1 MARRRRS
8 RAALESLATKTCAGV
23 TATRLSSFGVVLSWL
38 AAVIALPSSSALAAG
53 LPLQPVADIPLGG
66 NTTRLD
72 YTSLDADRH
81 LLFIAHLGDSA
92 VIVFDVQARRVV
104 ARIANV
110 SKVHGVLAIP
120 QLHTVYA
127 SATGTN
133 EVVAID
139 DRSWQITARIPAGVY
154 PDGMAYAPE
163 VRKLYVSDEH
173 GNTETVIDVGRNVR
187 VATIPLGGEVGN
199 SQYDPASQHVFA
211 NVQTRAELVEIDP
224 VTDKVVGRT
233 PLPGA
238 KGNHGLLIESER
250 QLAFIACEDNATLLV
265 LDLRTRKIAVS
276 FRTGNDPD
284 VLAFDPGLGLL
295 YVAGES
301 GNTALFGF
309 EGGKVVKVGEVFSGP
324 HAHVV
329 AVDPLTHDVYFPLM
343 NLDGATAL
351 RIVRPSQ

>member
-1 MARRRRS
+1 MRLTCCGVR
-8 RAALESLATKTCAGV
+8 LTSLAAIIALLSCAAFGAGV
-23 TATRLSSFGVVLSWL
+23 
-38 AAVIALPSSSALAAG
+38 ALL
-53 LPLQPVADIPLGG
+53 PVADIPLGG

-92 VIVFDVQARRVV
+92 VVVFDTQARRVV
-104 ARIANV
+104 ARVANV

-120 QLHTVYA
+120 PLRRVYA

-139 DRSWQITARIPAGVY
+139 ADSWQIIARVPAGVY

-173 GNTETVIDVGRNVR
+173 GNTETVIDVERNVR

-199 SQYDPASQHVFA
+199 SQYDAASKHVFA
-211 NVQTRAELVEIDP
+211 NVQTAGDLVEIDP
-224 VTDKVVGRT
+224 VIDKVVGRT

-238 KGNHGLLIESER
+238 KGNHGLLIDAER
-250 QLAFIACEDNATLLV
+250 QLAFIACEDNAKLLV
-265 LDLRTRKIAVS
+265 LDLRTRKTMAS
-276 FRTGNDPD
+276 FSTGRDPD

-295 YVAGES
+295 YVASES

-309 EGGKVVKVGEVFSGP
+309 EAGKVVKAGETFSGP

-329 AVDPLTHDVYFPLM
+329 AVDPRTHDVYFPLM

-351 RIVRPSQ
+351 RIVRPRP

>member
-1 MARRRRS
+1 MMWRRLLPALI
-8 RAALESLATKTCAGV
+8 AAILE
-23 TATRLSSFGVVLSWL
+23 
-38 AAVIALPSSSALAAG
+38 LPASGAWAAG
-53 LPLQPVADIPLGG
+53 LPLLPVADVPLGG

-72 YTSLDADRH
+72 YTSVDADRH

-92 VIVFDVQARRVV
+92 VIVFDMQARRVV

-110 SKVHGVLAIP
+110 SKVHGVLALP
-120 QLHTVYA
+120 QLGKVYA

-139 DRSWQITARIPAGVY
+139 DRSWQVTARVPAGVY

-173 GNTETVIDVGRNVR
+173 GNTETVIDVDRNAR

-199 SQYDPASQHVFA
+199 SQYDPASKHVFA
-211 NVQTRAELVEIDP
+211 NVQTVGDLVEIDP
-224 VTDKVVGRT
+224 ATDKIVGRT
-233 PLPGA
+233 PLPAA
-238 KGNHGLLIESER
+238 KGNHGLLIDSER
-250 QLAFIACEDNATLLV
+250 QLAFVACEDNATLLV
-265 LDLRTRKIAVS
+265 LDLRTRKIASS
-276 FRTGNDPD
+276 FRTGDDPD

-295 YVAGES
+295 YVASES

-309 EGGKVVKVGEVFSGP
+309 EAGKVVKVGEVFSGP

-329 AVDPLTHDVYFPLM
+329 AVDPRTHDVYFPLM

>member
-1 MARRRRS
+1 M
-8 RAALESLATKTCAGV
+8 
-23 TATRLSSFGVVLSWL
+23 TRCRVLL
-38 AAVIALPSSSALAAG
+38 VLIAVIVESPAGGAAG

-72 YTSLDADRH
+72 YTSFDAERQ

-92 VIVFDVQARRVV
+92 VIVFDTQARRVV
-104 ARIANV
+104 TRIANV
-110 SKVHGVLAIP
+110 SEVHGVLALP

-173 GNTETVIDVGRNVR
+173 GNTETVIDVDRNVR

-199 SQYDPASQHVFA
+199 SQYDPASKHVFA

-224 VTDKVVGRT
+224 ATDKVVGRT

-238 KGNHGLLIESER
+238 KGNHGLLIDSER
-250 QLAFIACEDNATLLV
+250 QLAFVACEDNATLLV
-265 LDLRTRKIAVS
+265 LDLRTRKIAGS
-276 FRTGNDPD
+276 FRTGDDPD

-295 YVAGES
+295 YVASES

-309 EGGKVVKVGEVFSGP
+309 EAGKVVKVGEVLSGP
-324 HAHVV
+324 RAHVV
-329 AVDPLTHDVYFPLM
+329 AVDPRTHEVYFPLM
-343 NLDGATAL
+343 NLDGAAAL